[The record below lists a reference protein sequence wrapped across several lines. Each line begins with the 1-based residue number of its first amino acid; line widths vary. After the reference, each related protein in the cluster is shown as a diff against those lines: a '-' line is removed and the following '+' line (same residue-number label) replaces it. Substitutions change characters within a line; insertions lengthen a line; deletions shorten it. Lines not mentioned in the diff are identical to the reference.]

1 MARKVVSPFSVCV
14 SAALAFVAPVV
25 LYTAGV
31 FLQSVLFSD
40 AARSLVFMALSRLY
54 FFVLPAYVA
63 FSHSWL
69 ARALQVL
76 AFYCSW
82 SLSIPCLVSS
92 SLSSVK
98 VALGG
103 PLPGLSSFSLP
114 PLSTSD
120 FSIFLPRLH
129 LHDLVDKTC
138 QWALRI
144 VTPLRLLV
152 SLLSVAQRVLG
163 SIMNSLYTAALLF
176 FSLLSFWNV
185 LVLFLTP
192 TAIAISCVVYSL
204 IKTRGISLVANVFR
218 TKRILKDYGD
228 ILFVWTSDTATC
240 CVLFAHRHRVKL
252 LFLAG
257 AIIGWTFF
265 FRDCL
270 LCSQSRAM
278 LSSRIFSL
286 TSNTIYSRYMAS
298 IHTNMALVSPKNQSK
313 LLLGALALIIIVS
326 RIVVIVHNIPVTLSQ
341 EPECA
346 VPECVDPPAHTN
358 TFGSVHPWFPAGH
371 QLHPEFAA
379 KYELGKG
386 LGRGAFGFVIQA
398 RRRSDGRQFAVKF
411 LGMELDDQWPSIPEY
426 GRVPLEVVV
435 GLNISHENIIGFV
448 EHFKD
453 DEQDGY
459 CYVVYELFG
468 DPWQRLDPHTYQ
480 PVPGSQSG
488 HSLKDYLAQHGK
500 MPLDNAYK
508 VITQLVSALTYL
520 HSKGI
525 AHCDIK
531 PDNILIDRDA
541 NIRLIDLGNVVHK
554 LRCSVYPTNPVE
566 IPAKLCNGT
575 LVYAPPEAQ
584 AGSATCQP
592 YLADVW
598 SLGAMLYELVT
609 GVLPFVPANVG
620 GRIATMRMIRRG
632 VEGLQG
638 FDEHQNEDAVVEVL
652 PLLRMCLELDLS
664 KRITMTEL
672 ALRFD
677 VSL

>member
-1 MARKVVSPFSVCV
+1 MARKVVSPLIVCV
-14 SAALAFVAPVV
+14 SAALAFRH
-25 LYTAGV
+25 L
-31 FLQSVLFSD
+31 LFCTPRESSCRVSSS
-40 AARSLVFMALSRLY
+40 ATPRGRWS
-54 FFVLPAYVA
+54 
-63 FSHSWL
+63 SW
-69 ARALQVL
+69 
-76 AFYCSW
+76 
-82 SLSIPCLVSS
+82 PCLVSIS
-92 SLSSVK
+92 SSCLLMLLSLTHGLLGSSSSRFLLLLVPVYPVSRLL
-98 VALGG
+98 VALLRQGR
-103 PLPGLSSFSLP
+103 PRWSPPRPHSFSLP

-152 SLLSVAQRVLG
+152 SLLSVTQRVLG

-185 LVLFLTP
+185 LVLFLTL

-218 TKRILKDYGD
+218 TKSILKDYGD

-265 FRDCL
+265 LRDCL

-286 TSNTIYSRYMAS
+286 TSNTIYSRYMVS

-326 RIVVIVHNIPVTLSQ
+326 RIVVIVYNIQVTLSQ

-453 DEQDGY
+453 
-459 CYVVYELFG
+459 
-468 DPWQRLDPHTYQ
+468 RT
-480 PVPGSQSG
+480 
-488 HSLKDYLAQHGK
+488 
-500 MPLDNAYK
+500 
-508 VITQLVSALTYL
+508 
-520 HSKGI
+520 
-525 AHCDIK
+525 
-531 PDNILIDRDA
+531 
-541 NIRLIDLGNVVHK
+541 
-554 LRCSVYPTNPVE
+554 
-566 IPAKLCNGT
+566 
-575 LVYAPPEAQ
+575 
-584 AGSATCQP
+584 
-592 YLADVW
+592 
-598 SLGAMLYELVT
+598 
-609 GVLPFVPANVG
+609 
-620 GRIATMRMIRRG
+620 GRI
-632 VEGLQG
+632 
-638 FDEHQNEDAVVEVL
+638 
-652 PLLRMCLELDLS
+652 LLRGECPVLCLSLLLS
-664 KRITMTEL
+664 CPRIKVLTSCL
-672 ALRFD
+672 LI
-677 VSL
+677 